1 MNKLNNFLETTSSF
15 KLYFFGWLTA
25 TSVITLMFYII
36 TNVFLTSSFLSFE
49 SCLLTGSVLGLVY
62 ALVIMFAI
70 LKMRKSDEFWKYAKV
85 VEELIENAKTQYE
98 LEVIVDN
105 EFHLLAG
112 KSTGELQFSE
122 LRRLYAIMKTK
133 YKFVD

>member
-1 MNKLNNFLETTSSF
+1 MNKLNNFLETASAF

-25 TSVITLMFYII
+25 TSVVTLMFYII
-36 TNVFLTSSFLSFE
+36 TKIFLTNSFLSFE

-62 ALVIMFAI
+62 ALVIMFTI

-85 VEELIENAKTQYE
+85 VEKLIENAKTQYE

>member
-1 MNKLNNFLETTSSF
+1 MNKLNNFLETASSF

-62 ALVIMFAI
+62 ALVIMFGI

-105 EFHLLAG
+105 EFHLLAS

>member
-1 MNKLNNFLETTSSF
+1 MNKLNNFLETASSF
-15 KLYFFGWLTA
+15 KLYLFGWLTA

-36 TNVFLTSSFLSFE
+36 TKIFLTSSFLSFE
-49 SCLLTGSVLGLVY
+49 LCLLTGSVLGLVY

-105 EFHLLAG
+105 EFHLLVG

>member
-1 MNKLNNFLETTSSF
+1 MNKLNNFLETASSF

-36 TNVFLTSSFLSFE
+36 TNVFLTSSFLSFKL
-49 SCLLTGSVLGLVY
+49 CLLTGSVLGLVY

>member
-1 MNKLNNFLETTSSF
+1 MNKLNNFLETASAF

-25 TSVITLMFYII
+25 TSVVTLMFYII
-36 TNVFLTSSFLSFE
+36 TNVFLTNSFLSFE

-70 LKMRKSDEFWKYAKV
+70 LKMRKSDDFWKYAKV

-105 EFHLLAG
+105 EFHLLVG
-112 KSTGELQFSE
+112 KSTGKLQFSE